1 MPPPFRHQSAIFP
14 RHLLAPLLDVTGD
27 TRWSGKQK
35 TKTDPRASGPVLNV
49 PASILLLIFR
59 AFGPVNSNPVLSGS
73 DIQSHNFR
81 SCILHP
87 RHLFTQ
93 IPILYFPAMRHLVP
107 QFPILHFPPPT
118 FVPTNS
124 NPVFS
129 GYATFGPTIFR
140 SCILHPRHLFIQIPI
155 LYFPAP
161 TLIWCRTVSAPACP
175 VRNISTVIAPRP
187 TTELRGGSETR
198 KLRCE
203 QGIKQVRAKAAT
215 PGGTVPV
222 VVRRLSVCLSVCHKS
237 EFSQNGWMD
246 RAGFWRG
253 EIK

>member
-87 RHLFTQ
+87 RHLFLQ
-93 IPILYFPAMRHLVP
+93 IPILYFPA
-107 QFPILHFPPPT
+107 
-118 FVPTNS
+118 
-124 NPVFS
+124 
-129 GYATFGPTIFR
+129 A
-140 SCILHPRHLFIQIPI
+140 
-155 LYFPAP
+155 

-175 VRNISTVIAPRP
+175 VRNISTVITPRP

-215 PGGTVPV
+215 PCRERGICCCSA
-222 VVRRLSVCLSVCHKS
+222 SVSVT
-237 EFSQNGWMD
+237 
-246 RAGFWRG
+246 
-253 EIK
+253 I

>member
-1 MPPPFRHQSAIFP
+1 MRPPFRHQSAIFP

-35 TKTDPRASGPVLNV
+35 TKTDPRASKPVLNV

-87 RHLFTQ
+87 RHLFIQ

-129 GYATFGPTIFR
+129 GPDIN
-140 SCILHPRHLFIQIPI
+140 LVPRCQRTCLPSSQ
-155 LYFPAP
+155 YFNSDYSTPDDRAP
-161 TLIWCRTVSAPACP
+161 RW
-175 VRNISTVIAPRP
+175 VRN
-187 TTELRGGSETR
+187 TEITL
-198 KLRCE
+198 
-203 QGIKQVRAKAAT
+203 
-215 PGGTVPV
+215 
-222 VVRRLSVCLSVCHKS
+222 
-237 EFSQNGWMD
+237 
-246 RAGFWRG
+246 
-253 EIK
+253 

>member
-81 SCILHP
+81 SCIY
-87 RHLFTQ
+87 
-93 IPILYFPAMRHLVP
+93 IPDICSYKFQSCIFRLCDIWSH
-107 QFPILHFPPPT
+107 
-118 FVPTNS
+118 N
-124 NPVFS
+124 
-129 GYATFGPTIFR
+129 FR
-140 SCILHPRHLFIQIPI
+140 SCILHPRHLFLQIPI
-155 LYFPAP
+155 LYFPAA

-215 PGGTVPV
+215 PGSTVPV
-222 VVRRLSVCLSVCHKS
+222 VVRRLSVCLSVTSRSSVKTA
-237 EFSQNGWMD
+237 GWIELD
-246 RAGFWRG
+246 FGVGR
-253 EIK
+253 

>member
-1 MPPPFRHQSAIFP
+1 M
-14 RHLLAPLLDVTGD
+14 TGD

-81 SCILHP
+81 SCIFDP
-87 RHLFTQ
+87 RHLFLQ
-93 IPILYFPAMRHLVP
+93 IPILYFPA
-107 QFPILHFPPPT
+107 
-118 FVPTNS
+118 
-124 NPVFS
+124 
-129 GYATFGPTIFR
+129 A
-140 SCILHPRHLFIQIPI
+140 
-155 LYFPAP
+155 

-222 VVRRLSVCLSVCHKS
+222 VVRRLSVCLSVTSRSSVKTG
-237 EFSQNGWMD
+237 GWIELD
-246 RAGFWRG
+246 FGVGR
-253 EIK
+253 